1 VIAFTY
7 RTYDDAARMAGE
19 VNQRYR
25 DFQAS
30 VFSPAEKQG
39 YFLVSL
45 GEPMSRE
52 DAMRLQAKARA
63 EKLARDVY
71 VKRFLN

>member
-1 VIAFTY
+1 
-7 RTYDDAARMAGE
+7 MAGE